1 MGIDDTSA
9 EDIRNLMSAKIEK
22 IAREVVKDEM
32 KNCPQGIEHEGKINE
47 HERRLTDVETDLKDV
62 PEKINAGVGS
72 VFNVI
77 NDFKKQVVGYWIGI
91 LGAIIAELVVVLV
104 AIGFAIMKIH

>member
-1 MGIDDTSA
+1 MGDG

-32 KNCPQGIEHEGKINE
+32 KNCPQGIEHDGKINE
-47 HERRLTDVETDLKDV
+47 HERRLADMETDLKNV
-62 PEKINAGVGS
+62 PEKINDGIKS
-72 VFNVI
+72 VFDGL
-77 NDFKKQVVGYWIGI
+77 NDFKKTVVGYWVGI

-104 AIGFAIMKIH
+104 AIGFAFMKLHG